1 MSIVTFDT
9 LKFVEKL
16 KKAGLEEKTAI
27 ALAEA
32 QSEVFSEALDS
43 QLATKQDLVELKL
56 DMIKWMVGLGFA
68 QIALLVGILAKMH

>member
-1 MSIVTFDT
+1 MSTVTFDT
-9 LKFVEKL
+9 LKFVERL
-16 KKAGLEEKTAI
+16 KAGGMDEKTAK

-32 QSEVFSEALDS
+32 QSEVFAEALDS

-68 QIALLVGILAKMH
+68 QIALLVGILAKIH